1 MGGITQQDTTSPPD
15 VHLPQSSGASNES
28 KNEAAEGNT
37 PNSNDEEAVAEF
49 KPSFR
54 FWIILANLSLLIF
67 LATLENTIIGT
78 ALPFIVEDLKIGSNY
93 VWVAHIQLLT
103 GTSVLPLTAQ
113 LANIFGRRWVTIVVT
128 SLFIVGCVMCGAATN
143 EAMLLAGRGI
153 QGVASQNCVMLTEM
167 VISDLVPL
175 RERSKYIGMTLSL
188 AAFSLISGPII
199 SGALVNNVSWRWV
212 SYLLYQCPIAGV
224 ALVGLY
230 LFLHVKW
237 NRNETIMTK
246 LRRIDWVGNII
257 ITGSSISILLA
268 LTWAH
273 VVYPWDSPE
282 VLVPLIIGIIGVVAF
297 FVWEAKW
304 ATEPVVPLRIFKHWS
319 SILLYIETFMCNFC
333 LFLPAYFLP
342 LFFQGVMASSAGQ
355 TGVQMIPLTAFMMPS
370 MIFTAVAL
378 PKVAK
383 YKVFHVVGFSLL
395 TVGQGIFSTLKRED
409 SNAEWVFKL
418 FVQPIGTGFLAG
430 STLPAI
436 QSWTAEADMAAATAG
451 FTYIRGM
458 AMIFGIAIPS
468 TIFNIFISKY
478 SSRIDDPEVRALLNA
493 GDAFALGSKDFVMSF
508 DDPVQS
514 QIRETFQ
521 LAIQKAFQPT
531 IAFAGI
537 GFVLACICRDNRL
550 RSELET
556 LYGLEEKRK
565 KEGTV
570 EEATNIRT
578 TVEKVDGD
586 K

>member
-28 KNEAAEGNT
+28 KNEAAEDNT
-37 PNSNDEEAVAEF
+37 PNSNDEEGVAEF

-143 EAMLLAGRGI
+143 EAMMLAGRGI

-199 SGALVNNVSWRWV
+199 SGALVNNVSWRWIFYINV
-212 SYLLYQCPIAGV
+212 PIAGV
-224 ALVGLY
+224 ALIGLY

-246 LRRIDWVGNII
+246 LHRIDWVGNII

-282 VLVPLIIGIIGVVAF
+282 VLAPLIIGIIGVVVF

-342 LFFQGVMASSAGQ
+342 LFFQGVMASSAGR

-383 YKVFHVVGFSLL
+383 YKVFHVVGFTLL

-478 SSRIDDPEVRALLNA
+478 SSRIDDPKVRALLNA

-578 TVEKVDGD
+578 TVEKVEGD

>member
-128 SLFIVGCVMCGAATN
+128 SLFIVGCVMCGAATS
-143 EAMLLAGRGI
+143 EAMMLAGRGI

-199 SGALVNNVSWRWV
+199 SGALVNNVSWRWIFYINV
-212 SYLLYQCPIAGV
+212 PIAGV
-224 ALVGLY
+224 ALIGLY

-246 LRRIDWVGNII
+246 LHRIDWVGNII
-257 ITGSSISILLA
+257 ITGSSISVLLA

-273 VVYPWDSPE
+273 VVCPWDSPE
-282 VLVPLIIGIIGVVAF
+282 VLAPLIIGIIGVVVF

-342 LFFQGVMASSAGQ
+342 LFFQGVMASSAGR
-355 TGVQMIPLTAFMMPS
+355 TGVQMIPLTAFM
-370 MIFTAVAL
+370 
-378 PKVAK
+378 
-383 YKVFHVVGFSLL
+383 
-395 TVGQGIFSTLKRED
+395 
-409 SNAEWVFKL
+409 
-418 FVQPIGTGFLAG
+418 
-430 STLPAI
+430 
-436 QSWTAEADMAAATAG
+436 
-451 FTYIRGM
+451 
-458 AMIFGIAIPS
+458 
-468 TIFNIFISKY
+468 
-478 SSRIDDPEVRALLNA
+478 
-493 GDAFALGSKDFVMSF
+493 
-508 DDPVQS
+508 
-514 QIRETFQ
+514 
-521 LAIQKAFQPT
+521 
-531 IAFAGI
+531 
-537 GFVLACICRDNRL
+537 
-550 RSELET
+550 
-556 LYGLEEKRK
+556 
-565 KEGTV
+565 
-570 EEATNIRT
+570 
-578 TVEKVDGD
+578 
-586 K
+586 

>member
-15 VHLPQSSGASNES
+15 VHLPQSSGVSNES

-143 EAMLLAGRGI
+143 EAMMLAGRGI

-199 SGALVNNVSWRWV
+199 SGALVNNVSWRWIFYINV
-212 SYLLYQCPIAGV
+212 PIAGI
-224 ALVGLY
+224 ALIGLY

-257 ITGSSISILLA
+257 ITGSSISILVA

-282 VLVPLIIGIIGVVAF
+282 VLAPLIIGIIGVVVF

-319 SILLYIETFMCNFC
+319 SILL
-333 LFLPAYFLP
+333 
-342 LFFQGVMASSAGQ
+342 
-355 TGVQMIPLTAFMMPS
+355 

-383 YKVFHVVGFSLL
+383 YKVFHVVGFTLL

-478 SSRIDDPEVRALLNA
+478 SSRIDDPEVRSLLNA

-514 QIRETFQ
+514 QIRETLQ
-521 LAIQKAFQPT
+521 LAIQKAFQAT

-556 LYGLEEKRK
+556 MYGLEEKRK

-570 EEATNIRT
+570 EEATNITT
-578 TVEKVDGD
+578 TVEKVEGD